1 MEEDDDE
8 GEENPEEWMETAY
21 PRSSSVQL
29 QNMLLVCWSFAC
41 LFHMNHMFQIVHV
54 FMIAGNVKKR
64 SDRVSDRAVE
74 SESREVGKS
83 LKIGK
88 NRIKSEKS
96 DLISY

>member
-1 MEEDDDE
+1 MPCGGGRNNID
-8 GEENPEEWMETAY
+8 A
-21 PRSSSVQL
+21 SK
-29 QNMLLVCWSFAC
+29 LLYNC
-41 LFHMNHMFQIVHV
+41 LFFRRDQDFYNLVIRDEFEICS
-54 FMIAGNVKKR
+54 FFILR
-64 SDRVSDRAVE
+64 IETRAVE